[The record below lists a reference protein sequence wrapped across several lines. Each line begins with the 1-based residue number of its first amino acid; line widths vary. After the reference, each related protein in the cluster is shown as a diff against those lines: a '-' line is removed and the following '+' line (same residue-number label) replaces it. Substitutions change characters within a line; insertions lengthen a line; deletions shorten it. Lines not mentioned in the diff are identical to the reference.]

1 MTQSLKPLF
10 RVDAGYDAR
19 VEPTETATKGE
30 LTRQTVLDAA
40 IVRFGTEGYRSTSVA
55 TIARA
60 AGVGGT
66 VPYAYF
72 PNKES
77 LFFAAVDHDAAS
89 LIEQGLT
96 SLADNPTA
104 DDWREMLVFTLLGAV
119 DDHPLARRL
128 LAGLEPEVTG
138 RVLEIPA
145 LEELRKVTTALLES
159 DQLAGK
165 VRADIDPTAIAN
177 GLVTLILS
185 LLMSLVQIGGDIATR
200 YADDVQA
207 LISAAIDPPRR

>member
-1 MTQSLKPLF
+1 MVG
-10 RVDAGYDAR
+10 VDQP
-19 VEPTETATKGE
+19 EIATKGE

-40 IVRFGTEGYRSTSVA
+40 IVRFGDEGYRGTSVA

-72 PNKES
+72 PNKEA
-77 LFFAAVDHDAAS
+77 LFFAAVDHDAAG
-89 LIEQGLT
+89 LIQQGLET
-96 SLADNPTA
+96 LSDDATA

-145 LEELRKVTTALLES
+145 LAELRKATTALLES

-165 VRADIDPTAIAN
+165 VRSDIDPASIAN